1 MDSRDTRPMD
11 YQSEKN
17 LVSLFDIKSGLVFN
31 LTILKLTDLFI
42 LYFYIQNIYAD
53 KKYFKKG

>member
-11 YQSEKN
+11 YQSEKHS
-17 LVSLFDIKSGLVFN
+17 VSLFDIKSGLVFN

-53 KKYFKKG
+53 KKYF